1 MGVNDA
7 DFEERILHHL
17 AATAAMGRTHHLGR
31 REGQRIRSSA
41 HGHPHFLVFSTQ
53 PGASSSCPN
62 SAAGG
67 GNEPAAVPTGSPS
80 TPITSDGDE
89 PSQQIPHLQTESS
102 SSAINHQGIYS
113 NDRLVFIIKGRYP
126 RKQKILKGG
135 IICSICFLMVHYWFC
150 GLVKFNG
157 VYLLPCRG
165 SSAHSSPVNQDR
177 AGSSEFQSFSDSLRS
192 RLNAVSLRCD
202 CWKIDDV
209 CA

>member
-53 PGASSSCPN
+53 PVAPSSSPN

-67 GNEPAAVPTGSPS
+67 TGSPS

-89 PSQQIPHLQTESS
+89 PSQQTPHLQTESS
-102 SSAINHQGIYS
+102 SSATNHQGIYS
-113 NDRLVFIIKGRYP
+113 NDRLVFIIKRRYP
-126 RKQKILKGG
+126 CKHKILKGS
-135 IICSICFLMVHYWFC
+135 IICSILFSYGSL
-150 GLVKFNG
+150 LV
-157 VYLLPCRG
+157 VWI
-165 SSAHSSPVNQDR
+165 
-177 AGSSEFQSFSDSLRS
+177 SEIKWCVFTSLQ
-192 RLNAVSLRCD
+192 RL
-202 CWKIDDV
+202 
-209 CA
+209 